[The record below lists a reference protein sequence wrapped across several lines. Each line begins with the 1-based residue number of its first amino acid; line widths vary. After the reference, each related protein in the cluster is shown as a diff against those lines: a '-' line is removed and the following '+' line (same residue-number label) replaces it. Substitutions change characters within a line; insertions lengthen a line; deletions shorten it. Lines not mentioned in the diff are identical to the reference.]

1 MGLMVRD
8 KQSLGPHDTIS
19 SLSASDPPGAAIMW
33 GRESPFVG
41 LEGLSEERGRDC
53 ISLWHHP
60 KQLDVS
66 LWNAAL
72 PTSSFF
78 FFSF

>member
-1 MGLMVRD
+1 MIPSHL
-8 KQSLGPHDTIS
+8 
-19 SLSASDPPGAAIMW
+19 LSASDPPGAAIMW

-53 ISLWHHP
+53 ISLWHGP

-72 PTSSFF
+72 PSSSFF
-78 FFSF
+78 FFLSFKPKRASS